1 MARSILQYVYRF
13 EDQEFDR
20 MLYVTGLV
28 TEQGATQRYEIA
40 CGLMTSAQGCC
51 FPLRAHIH
59 FLAVLHP
66 CIHCV
71 CIFSMSLTTQT
82 SPYSF
87 NVATITDQTH
97 LSWSQLTVGIRVRPL
112 FAEEKAAESHEGG
125 PMVETLL
132 DYGMPAFFP
141 SRSCNPPPPQSPVPN
156 RVKSSRDPLF
166 ARQLW
171 PGISTHGAVRLG

>member
-1 MARSILQYVYRF
+1 MHPLCLHLLNVSDDTDDVR
-13 EDQEFDR
+13 
-20 MLYVTGLV
+20 
-28 TEQGATQRYEIA
+28 
-40 CGLMTSAQGCC
+40 TS
-51 FPLRAHIH
+51 F
-59 FLAVLHP
+59 
-66 CIHCV
+66 
-71 CIFSMSLTTQT
+71 
-82 SPYSF
+82 Y
-87 NVATITDQTH
+87 VATITDQAH

-112 FAEEKAAESHEGG
+112 FAEEKAAESHEDG

-156 RVKSSRDPLF
+156 RVQSSRDPLF